1 MKWFRSLRCRSAVGA
16 ALILVAGGAVVMS
29 QGTAL
34 ATVVTPALASTGS
47 DITDWPTFHHD
58 STLDGVSP
66 DTTVSGSNA
75 PTLGVNWMTYTF
87 GAALSS
93 PVVQYDAQLGKTLV
107 YIGNENGLFEALDE
121 ATGRIVWA
129 RQFGVP
135 IHATAT
141 VYNGSVWLGTGLNFT
156 FYKLDA
162 STGAT
167 QCAVRSPGEIDG
179 GPTVGTPPAGKP
191 TVYFP
196 VLDDGVTKTGLMAID
211 AATCNVDFNSTP
223 EPILSGSWD
232 SVSFALDKNGRA
244 LVLFG
249 DSDPDSSVYAIDA
262 VTGLLVWRVQSLN
275 PPLNDFGAGLTVSA
289 PGVNGFADGM
299 VYVPGKDRILYAVDL
314 TTGAK
319 VWTFDYGADT
329 GTKYLGG
336 RSTAALVGHTLVF
349 GDEIGIEAVDAITG
363 HRTWRSEDTGPTME
377 EVISSPAIVGPSG
390 DQAVVFGSRDGTVRA
405 LSLATG
411 APLWKFQTG
420 GYITSS
426 PADSNGHILISSADG
441 FLYDFTLGGSTAS
454 LASTTTSIT
463 APADQ
468 STISNPNGPITV
480 TGHAGDP
487 TALAGVDVAVQL
499 NGGAGPWW
507 NAVLG
512 VWQEGPT
519 YDAATLAAPGA
530 ASSLW
535 SISVPTPVA
544 GGVLQVTARARGTDG
559 ITDPK
564 GSVTQ
569 VTILPSTKG
578 PHLKLSAS
586 EVAPGYGTN
595 VSGGGFQA
603 SEQVAISLPGV
614 TLATVIA
621 TSTGSIPS
629 TRVRVPS
636 PNFPFGLTAMTATGL
651 TSGRVTTVAFYVSN
665 QWPQFGHD
673 TAHTNYQPND
683 NSLTKVVSPGN
694 NQRLGV
700 AWAFPT
706 HAPVTSSP
714 AVVNHVAY
722 VGNDAGSLYAVDTHT
737 GGLVWMYATGGA
749 VTSSP
754 AVDRGLV
761 IVGSGSNV
769 VAVNQASGT
778 LTWSTPTG
786 GAIESSPAVSGGVVY
801 VGSDDQHLYAL
812 SEATGAVLWAHGL
825 AGRVRSSPAVDA
837 AAGMVIVGDDSGA
850 VTALSISTG
859 NVLWTAH
866 TGGAVD
872 ASPLILAGSVYDGSS
887 DGAIYA
893 WRETTGQL
901 RWTRATQGPINAA
914 AAEIAGALYVGSSD
928 GQVYSLSSANGS
940 VVWSTKLGKGAPITG
955 LATMGGTMYAETA
968 NGLVWGLRTSGE
980 IVWYYQTG
988 SVLSG
993 TPAIVNNA
1001 VYVGAGDYSLYCFT
1015 PYAEPAL

>member
-1 MKWFRSLRCRSAVGA
+1 MKWLRSRSALGA
-16 ALILVAGGAVVMS
+16 ALTFVAGGAVVVS
-29 QGTAL
+29 QGVAAL
-34 ATVVTPALASTGS
+34 ATVVPPALTSPASG
-47 DITDWPTFHHD
+47 ITDWPTFHHD
-58 STLDGVSP
+58 NTLDGVSP
-66 DTTVSGSNA
+66 DMTVSGSNA

-87 GAALSS
+87 GAPLAS
-93 PVVQYDAQLGKTLV
+93 PVVQYDAQLGKTLA
-107 YIGNENGLFEALDE
+107 YIGNESGRFEALDE

-141 VYNGSVWLGTGLNFT
+141 VYNGSVWLGTGLNFM

-162 STGAT
+162 SSGAT
-167 QCAVRSPGEIDG
+167 QCSVRSPGEIDG
-179 GPTVGTPPAGKP
+179 APAVGTPPAGAP

-196 VLDDGVTKTGLMAID
+196 VLDDGVTATGLMAID
-211 AATCNVDFNSTP
+211 AATCKVDFNSVP
-223 EPILSGSWD
+223 EPILSGAWD
-232 SVSFALDKNGRA
+232 SASFAVDKNGRA

-249 DSDPDSSVYAIDA
+249 DSDPDSSIYAIDA
-262 VTGLLVWRVQSLN
+262 STGQRVWRVQSLN

-289 PGVNGFADGM
+289 PGVNGFADGV
-299 VYVPGKDRILYAVDL
+299 VYVPGKDRILYAIDL
-314 TTGAK
+314 TTGAM

-377 EVISSPAIVGPSG
+377 EVISSPAIVGPAG
-390 DQAVVFGSRDGTVRA
+390 DQAVAFGSRDGTVRA

-426 PADSNGHILISSADG
+426 PADSNGHILIASADG
-441 FLYDFTLGGSTAS
+441 FLYDFTPGGTTTP

-480 TGHAGDP
+480 TGLASDA
-487 TALAGVDVAVQL
+487 TSLAGVDVAVQL

-507 NAVLG
+507 NAALG
-512 VWQEGPT
+512 IWQEGPA

-530 ASSLW
+530 ASSPW

-544 GGVLQVTARARGTDG
+544 GGVLQITARARSTDG
-559 ITDPK
+559 ITDPA

-569 VTILPSTKG
+569 VTVLPSTKG

-595 VSGGGFQA
+595 VSGGGFLA
-603 SEQVAISLPGV
+603 SEQVAISLPGI

-621 TSTGSIPS
+621 TSNGSIPS
-629 TRVRVPS
+629 VRVRVPS
-636 PNFPFGLTAMTATGL
+636 PNFPFGLTALTATGL
-651 TSGRVTTVAFYVSN
+651 TSGRVTTAAFYVSN
-665 QWPQFGHD
+665 QWTQFGHD

-683 NSLTKVVSPGN
+683 NSLTKVVSPGK

-706 HAPVTSSP
+706 HAPVASSP
-714 AVVNHVAY
+714 AVVNQVAY
-722 VGNDAGSLYAVDTHT
+722 VGNQAGSLYAVDTHT
-737 GGLVWMYATGGA
+737 GGSVWKYATGGA

-769 VAVNQASGT
+769 VAVNQLSGT
-778 LTWSTPTG
+778 LTWSTLSG
-786 GAIESSPAVSGGVVY
+786 GTIESSPAVSGGVVY
-801 VGSDDQHLYAL
+801 VGSDDLHLYAL
-812 SEATGAVLWAHGL
+812 SEATGAVLWAHAL
-825 AGRVRSSPAVDA
+825 VGRVRSSPAVDA
-837 AAGMVIVGDDSGA
+837 AARIVVVGDDSGA

-866 TGGAVD
+866 TGGVVD
-872 ASPLILAGSVYDGSS
+872 ASPLILAGSVYVGSS
-887 DGAIYA
+887 DGSIYA
-893 WRETTGQL
+893 WQESTGQL
-901 RWTRATQGPINAA
+901 RWTRATQGPIHAA
-914 AAEIAGALYVGSSD
+914 AAEIGGALYVASSD
-928 GQVYSLSSANGS
+928 GQVYSLSSTNGS
-940 VVWSTKLGKGAPITG
+940 VVWSTKLGTGAPVTG

-968 NGLVWGLRTSGE
+968 NGFVWGLRTSGE

-993 TPAIVNNA
+993 APAIVNNA
-1001 VYVGAGDYSLYCFT
+1001 VYVGAGDYFLYCFT
-1015 PYAEPAL
+1015 AYAEPAL